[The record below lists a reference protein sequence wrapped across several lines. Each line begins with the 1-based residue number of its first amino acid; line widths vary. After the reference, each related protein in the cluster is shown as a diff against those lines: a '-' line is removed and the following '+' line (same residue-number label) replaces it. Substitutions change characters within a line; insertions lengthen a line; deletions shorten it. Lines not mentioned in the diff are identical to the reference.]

1 MEAAVAGHLV
11 WCCTECGAIYR
22 SDFPR
27 CPNDGAEVI
36 AASRDP
42 LVGSTVDSYVIEA
55 LIGEGAMG
63 RVYRAHHRHLHDRRY
78 ALKVLIGDLAVTA
91 SSRIRF
97 EKEAESASRL
107 DHPNVVGVFDVGRSK
122 RGLLYIAMELVD
134 GESAGTILDRGPM
147 EVSRVLRIARGVCEG
162 LAHAH
167 GAGIIHRDL
176 KPDNILIVDGDVPRI
191 VDFGL
196 AISTDRVDARL
207 TSTGMTMGTPAY
219 IAPEQASGRPV
230 DHRAD
235 LYALGVSMFEMLTQL
250 LPFEADDPVAMVTDK
265 VMHAAP
271 TLEQRAPNVRVPAA
285 VSRLVTRLL
294 AKDPDDRFATA
305 ADVIAAIDRCEIAP
319 RSNRRGR
326 VVVALALAAGLATVG
341 WSFTTGTT
349 SVATEVSAAS
359 TVPATAAS
367 PGGTTSPPIAGA
379 PGTADPRTA
388 PPLSARTRG
397 VDDVATTPA
406 VRAAN
411 AATALTSPGTAA
423 ANAAGSPTT
432 SATASAAADLR
443 AATSAAA
450 DLHAASAPARV
461 VAKERSHHHRDHA
474 RVAKSDERAREPA
487 RIEVAPAVTPDPN
500 RDSAPPTASPIAP
513 TAPPTVPVEPAVMR
527 AHVTALDVSGS
538 LSAAVIQRAIDRIAP
553 AIAACHATAEHTATI
568 RFTIGESRR
577 AETIAAPQEPCLAAA
592 FAALRTETAPDVGD
606 ASVTVKVMFR

>member
-42 LVGSTVDSYVIEA
+42 LVGSTVDNYVIED

-91 SSRIRF
+91 SNRIRF

-107 DHPNVVGVFDVGRSK
+107 NHPNVVGVFDVGRSNK
-122 RGLLYIAMELVD
+122 GLLYIAMELVD

-147 EVSRVLRIARGVCEG
+147 EVSRVLRIARGVCAG

-167 GAGIIHRDL
+167 AAGIIHRDL

-235 LYALGVSMFEMLTQL
+235 LYALGVSMFEMLTHL
-250 LPFEADDPVAMVTDK
+250 LPFEAEDPVVMVTEK

-271 TLEQRAPNVRVPAA
+271 TIEQRAPDVRVPAA
-285 VSRLVTRLL
+285 VSRLVSRLL
-294 AKDPDDRFATA
+294 AKNPDDRFATA
-305 ADVIAAIDRCEIAP
+305 TDVLAAIDRCEAPP
-319 RSNRRGR
+319 RSKRGG
-326 VVVALALAAGLATVG
+326 VIVAVALAAGLATVG
-341 WSFTTGTT
+341 WAFTTRTKGVVTAVVPPSSTIATVAQPATT
-349 SVATEVSAAS
+349 LAPLASSITPAAATIQTVTGDSLVAPTA
-359 TVPATAAS
+359 VPAR
-367 PGGTTSPPIAGA
+367 I
-379 PGTADPRTA
+379 
-388 PPLSARTRG
+388 
-397 VDDVATTPA
+397 VAKDRA
-406 VRAAN
+406 HHHHARAAKVDVK
-411 AATALTSPGTAA
+411 T
-423 ANAAGSPTT
+423 
-432 SATASAAADLR
+432 
-443 AATSAAA
+443 
-450 DLHAASAPARV
+450 H
-461 VAKERSHHHRDHA
+461 
-474 RVAKSDERAREPA
+474 EPA
-487 RIEVAPAVTPDPN
+487 PIEVAPEVTSDPV
-500 RDSAPPTASPIAP
+500 D
-513 TAPPTVPVEPAVMR
+513 
-527 AHVTALDVSGS
+527 
-538 LSAAVIQRAIDRIAP
+538 
-553 AIAACHATAEHTATI
+553 
-568 RFTIGESRR
+568 
-577 AETIAAPQEPCLAAA
+577 
-592 FAALRTETAPDVGD
+592 
-606 ASVTVKVMFR
+606 